1 MRVTDLLES
10 SPATP
15 EGSITDDL
23 LYSKI
28 WVVQTLKKLNK
39 TNFSTVYIL
48 GSWYSNMSI
57 VLDRLGISA
66 DKIINVDKNKK
77 RVEIGKKMV
86 NNANVEAN
94 IEHMV
99 KDVNL
104 LDYRQIDQNS
114 IIINTSVLDIDGTG
128 WWDNIPK
135 GTVVVLQSRN
145 ETNNTPHEKLSDL
158 ENDFPMS
165 KILFKDTVQLEDPE
179 TKYHRFMIVGIK

>member
-1 MRVTDLLES
+1 MKVNDLLES
-10 SPATP
+10 SPVSP
-15 EGSITDDL
+15 KGSITDDL

-28 WVVQTLKKLNK
+28 WIVQTLKKLNK

-57 VLDRLGISA
+57 ILSKLGITA

-77 RVEIGKKMV
+77 HVELGKKMV
-86 NNANVEAN
+86 SDADIEIP
-94 IEHMV
+94 IEHMI

-104 LDYRQIDQNS
+104 LNYQQIDQNS
-114 IIINTSVLDIDGTG
+114 MVINTSILDIDDTA
-128 WWDNIPK
+128 WWDNIPE

-145 ETNNTPHEKLSDL
+145 ETNNTPHEQLSDL

-165 KILFKDTVQLEDPE
+165 EILFKDTIQLEDPE
-179 TKYHRFMIVGIK
+179 TKYNRFMIVGIK